1 MRADRAFGAFVAA
14 ATITLV
20 SSCATSTPRSIES
33 IAAHVDDSAITSTV
47 KSRMVEDKAVD
58 AQAITVETTNGNVAL
73 SGYARSGVEKSTA
86 ESIAIKVPGVKSLQN
101 NIVVKP

>member
-1 MRADRAFGAFVAA
+1 
-14 ATITLV
+14 
-20 SSCATSTPRSIES
+20 
-33 IAAHVDDSAITSTV
+33 
-47 KSRMVEDKAVD
+47 MVEDKAVD